1 MLTYEQN
8 VIAAWRLQAA
18 RQNAGTLQ
26 PLQKAAIRSTMR
38 QLAHVLAF
46 THQQG
51 ITHRD
56 VKPENVL
63 LQDNGNIALCDF
75 GISKDIISGA
85 YESTLNLSA
94 AGTLAYCAPEAGL
107 VTSCLFTGLKF
118 IDQLTLPNKAQI
130 NAYNG
135 SLCLHMLTG
144 VIVLLGHANLYVCHK
159 LHTSAEAGSCCTP
172 PVRCILNWTE
182 HRRHDMYK

>member
-1 MLTYEQN
+1 M
-8 VIAAWRLQAA
+8 
-18 RQNAGTLQ
+18 RQNIGTLR
-26 PLQKAAIRSTMR
+26 LLEKAAVRSTMR
-38 QLAHVLAF
+38 QLAQALAF

-94 AGTLAYCAPEAGL
+94 AGTQAYCAPEAGL
-107 VTSCLFTGLKF
+107 PSATSICGA
-118 IDQLTLPNKAQI
+118 LPA
-130 NAYNG
+130 
-135 SLCLHMLTG
+135 
-144 VIVLLGHANLYVCHK
+144 
-159 LHTSAEAGSCCTP
+159 
-172 PVRCILNWTE
+172 
-182 HRRHDMYK
+182 